1 MIQGFVLLVNLV
13 SLGLLGVL
21 GLLTSLFNLPFS
33 LFLLKRPVHKG
44 FSTGGL
50 WLTPPVNL
58 PSNLILNGRLLI
70 ETVQVTLA

>member
-21 GLLTSLFNLPFS
+21 GLLTSLFNLPSS

-44 FSTGGL
+44 FSTGGQKGGA
-50 WLTPPVNL
+50 T
-58 PSNLILNGRLLI
+58 GG
-70 ETVQVTLA
+70 